1 MDATSF
7 ELNVSLPNDARYA
20 AALRDLAVHAAR
32 YAGCRGA
39 DADRFGAV
47 VETIM
52 LGCLMH
58 VASGDMPL
66 PIVVRRGDGP
76 VEVLIACDRRF
87 DAVPV
92 KDSHIS
98 VAWICEHGRQMCC
111 VARAMPLDV

>member
-52 LGCLMH
+52 LGCLTQ
-58 VASGDMPL
+58 APSGERAL

-76 VEVLIACDRRF
+76 LEVLIACERRF

-98 VAWICEHGRQMCC
+98 VAWVRERGRQMCC